1 MKIYFHKHFC
11 AIMFKKVFIE
21 NMAIKAP
28 QLKANSL
35 VKHVPPHNIEAEA
48 AVLGSILI
56 NPESMNKIVEILE
69 VDYFYSP
76 QNKLIYE
83 GAFNL
88 YNQNKPIDALSLAEY
103 FKARNQLDDIGGIEY
118 LGELGLDTVITSNV
132 EYYAEIIKENA
143 IKRKLI
149 SAGQIIIEETFKNP
163 DSKSSLEMA
172 QKTLFEIAQ
181 QKNSQDVKLI
191 SNLLIQ
197 AADKLEYQYNNKGT
211 YTGTP
216 SGFYDLDNLLAG
228 FQKSDLIILAARPSM
243 GKTAF
248 ALNIAQNVG
257 IVQKIP
263 VLIFS
268 LEMSGLSLTQRIL
281 CSEAEIDA
289 QRARTGELKDNEW
302 LKIADVINDLQQAPI
317 LIDDSSGVT
326 LSDIRAKARK
336 VKIKYPD
343 LGLIIID
350 YLQLIDDKT
359 TSDRYQA
366 ISSISRGLKSL
377 ARELEVPV
385 IALSQLSRKV
395 EDRNSK
401 VPMLSDL
408 RESGAIEQD
417 ADVVMFVHREG
428 YYEKENPE
436 LKNKAQIIVAK
447 QRNGPTDTV
456 DLLFFGA
463 YTKFKNR
470 TNSMLEQ

>member
-1 MKIYFHKHFC
+1 
-11 AIMFKKVFIE
+11 
-21 NMAIKAP
+21 MAIKAP
-28 QLKANSL
+28 QLKTNSL
-35 VKHVPPHNIEAEA
+35 IKHVPPHNIEAET
-48 AVLGSILI
+48 AVLGSIII

-69 VDYFYSP
+69 PDYFYSP

-83 GAFNL
+83 GALNL
-88 YNQNKPIDALSLAEY
+88 FNQNKPIDALSLAEY
-103 FKARNQLDDIGGIEY
+103 FKSRNKLDDIGGVEY

-132 EYYAEIIKENA
+132 EYYAQIIKENA
-143 IKRKLI
+143 LKRKLI

-163 DSKSSLEMA
+163 DSSTSLEVA
-172 QKTLFEIAQ
+172 QRTLFEIAQ

-191 SNLLIQ
+191 SDLLLQ
-197 AADKLEYQYNNKGT
+197 TTEQLEYRYNNKGT
-211 YTGTP
+211 YTGVP
-216 SGFYDLDNLLAG
+216 SGYYDLDNLLAG

-248 ALNIAQNVG
+248 ALNIAENIG
-257 IVQKIP
+257 IQQKIP

-268 LEMSGLSLTQRIL
+268 LEMSGASLTQRIL
-281 CSEAEIDA
+281 CSEAEIDS

-302 LKIADVINDLQQAPI
+302 LKIADAVNEIQQSPI
-317 LIDDSSGVT
+317 LIDDSTGVT
-326 LSDIRAKARK
+326 MSDIRAKARK
-336 VKIKYPD
+336 IKIKYPD

-350 YLQLIDDKT
+350 YLQLIDDK
-359 TSDRYQA
+359 SPDRYQA

-401 VPMLSDL
+401 VPLLSDL

-428 YYEKENPE
+428 YYNKEDVN

-447 QRNGPTDTV
+447 QRNGPTDTIE
-456 DLLFFGA
+456 LLFFGA
-463 YTKFKNR
+463 YTKFKNWQKP
-470 TNSMLEQ
+470 MLD